1 MLANNR
7 FRMFSDN
14 AHQPFSGYTDDP
26 DKEEAR
32 QFRHIKPARGNI
44 LPYIVVCFAT
54 SAFWGGFFY
63 LFHPTTS
70 PSSPV
75 AASNSPV
82 PSAETLFPI
91 PGTDRHNIT
100 NNAHLLTCGSTVAS
114 ARANGCKYDILLNN
128 WVPAPCYDQ
137 EFIDEYVDDNSWGGF
152 ADEAMTQK
160 LNAQDMSERE
170 YYWTSLR
177 DHVNHC
183 AMMWRKQFWVLYEER
198 REFDTVIAS
207 PGHTDHCAQFLVDVG
222 ERNWTHPTKTE
233 MGFAGCWVRDDR

>member
-1 MLANNR
+1 
-7 FRMFSDN
+7 MFSDNNTSN

-54 SAFWGGFFY
+54 SIFWGGLLY
-63 LFHPTTS
+63 LFHPTSTLS
-70 PSSPV
+70 PL
-75 AASNSPV
+75 AASSNSPLA
-82 PSAETLFPI
+82 SAAETFQP
-91 PGTDRHNIT
+91 PGLPSTTDRHNIT
-100 NNAHLLTCGSTVAS
+100 HNAHLLTCGTTVAS
-114 ARANGCKYDILLNN
+114 AKANGCKYDILLNN

-137 EFIDEYVDDNSWGGF
+137 EFIDEYVDDDSWGGF

-160 LNAQDMSERE
+160 LKVQEMSERE

-183 AMMWRKQFWVLYEER
+183 AMLWRKQFWVLYEER
-198 REFDTVIAS
+198 RAFDTVIAS

-233 MGFAGCWVRDDR
+233 MGFAGCWVREDR